1 MVVPFSPF
9 NTVGYTAPQCTAGG
23 GFLYF
28 FCCRRASILT
38 DSASV
43 QAPARYYWR
52 TNMKKYR
59 SRTPTDIFGG
69 CV

>member
-1 MVVPFSPF
+1 MSLPSSPF
-9 NTVGYTAPQCTAGG
+9 NTVGYTAPQYTAGG
-23 GFLYF
+23 VFCIF
-28 FCCRRASILT
+28 FFGRRASILT

-43 QAPARYYWR
+43 QVPARFHGR
-52 TNMKKYR
+52 ANMKKYR